1 MKSLELVRECAVW
14 KALRTAVRS
23 FARDRSGSV
32 AVMAALAMPVLIGVT
47 GLGVEV
53 SYWYLTQRSMQNAAD
68 SAAIAAATNGTA
80 NYSAEAQAA
89 AAKYGYVHGANN
101 ISVTASNTAPCP
113 SGGANC
119 YSATITG
126 YVPLFLSQVVGY
138 RGTATVGGSQ
148 QTMLS
153 ARAVARLDLMPREY
167 CILALGTSGIAFGTN
182 GAPKADLTGCSIM
195 SNAGAPATATIWAP
209 ITAMPRARTMAA
221 AWSSGRTCRR
231 LPTLT
236 PDWPRTFRPIR
247 VAATTLRRGTKAT
260 AFACATNTVERH
272 EHCDRPLRERL
283 RRPGVGRR
291 CHDPTPAEGTVLV
304 IWNGQL
310 YTGKKPNGHTL
321 STDSGSALT
330 IVFTGT
336 RRQLHPRPDRRRHP

>member
-80 NYSAEAQAA
+80 NYSAEAKAA
-89 AAKYGYVHGANN
+89 AAKYGYVHGVNN

-153 ARAVARLDLMPREY
+153 AKAVARLDLMPREY

-195 SNAGAPATATIWAP
+195 SNAGATLQRPQPGRRLRRCRGNKRRLRRGPAL
-209 ITAMPRARTMAA
+209 
-221 AWSSGRTCRR
+221 RTCRSLR
-231 LPTLT
+231 DPYAHLSLEHSGGSVRGHVPPDGEPQASLDLAEHVRHGHGHSLP
-236 PDWPRTFRPIR
+236 
-247 VAATTLRRGTKAT
+247 AGATQ
-260 AFACATNTVERH
+260 C
-272 EHCDRPLRERL
+272 L
-283 RRPGVGRR
+283 RRPGAHGR
-291 CHDPTPAEGTVLV
+291 CPDPTTPPEGAVLV

-310 YTGKKPNGHTL
+310 YTGTE
-321 STDSGSALT
+321 A
-330 IVFTGT
+330 
-336 RRQLHPRPDRRRHP
+336 

>member
-1 MKSLELVRECAVW
+1 MKSLELIRECAVW

-195 SNAGAPATATIWAP
+195 SNAGADCNGHNLGADYGD
-209 ITAMPRARTMAA
+209 AA
-221 AWSSGRTCRR
+221 GTNDGCGVVQRSDVPPLADPYAGLSVEHSGRSVRR
-231 LPTLT
+231 HLPS
-236 PDWPRTFRPIR
+236 D
-247 VAATTLRRGTKAT
+247 GNKQ
-260 AFACATNTVERH
+260 AFPVATNTVERH
-272 EHCDRPLRERL
+272 ASLCLRAPRMFAATWCWGAMSRSKRP
-283 RRPGVGRR
+283 
-291 CHDPTPAEGTVLV
+291 
-304 IWNGQL
+304 
-310 YTGKKPNGHTL
+310 
-321 STDSGSALT
+321 
-330 IVFTGT
+330 
-336 RRQLHPRPDRRRHP
+336 PRAPSS